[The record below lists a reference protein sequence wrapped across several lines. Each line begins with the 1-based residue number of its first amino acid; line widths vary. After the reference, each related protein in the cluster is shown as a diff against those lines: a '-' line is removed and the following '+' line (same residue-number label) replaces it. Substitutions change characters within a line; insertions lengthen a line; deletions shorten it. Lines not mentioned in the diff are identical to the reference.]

1 MQYGRIVRIT
11 YTLGGPYVTYIV
23 AEESAAKATAM
34 MKGQVGAD
42 ASVECIGRASKELLR
57 AFGFVSRGVQ
67 KGGPGPMKKRPR
79 DPAAA

>member
-11 YTLGGPYVTYIV
+11 YTLGEPYVTYIV
-23 AEESAAKATAM
+23 AEEDAAKAAAM

-57 AFGFVSRGVQ
+57 AFGLSAGQFKQ
-67 KGGPGPMKKRPR
+67 A
-79 DPAAA
+79 DPDL